1 MAGNPG
7 SLDPTTISSRV
18 ASLTGPRDAAQLL
31 CDLEALKRQVDAAM
45 AQVVATVERN
55 LWFHDDGH
63 LSASTWVR
71 GIVNVTGSEAKRIGK
86 VADLAREYPRVIE
99 RLVDGSIGVAQ
110 ATRLASLHANR
121 RVTNLLPDFIDVLT
135 GYAESLSYDDF
146 NTVAT
151 RWEQL
156 ADADGAHREHQES
169 HHERDARVST
179 TGTATYLEGRFSNA
193 QGALISEV
201 FERFVQRELMK
212 DLEMRDALGDGP
224 TVLPRTTKQRRAD
237 AAYAIFAAAASQF
250 PSAPEPLVS
259 IVIDQA
265 TFERTLTAME
275 NDDRLRSL
283 IHPDENL
290 LDKRCETTAGIPID
304 PMHAVGAALVG
315 QVRRVVMNAAGVP
328 IDLGRRSRVFTGHSR
343 SAVALRRRRCVWPG
357 CNLITCEIDHR
368 IAWVDGGLTDVANAD
383 PLCRRHNR
391 VKVRGF
397 VTHYDEC
404 TRSTYVVRP
413 DGRRM
418 VPV

>member
-1 MAGNPG
+1 MVRSTATLDLATMESRIL
-7 SLDPTTISSRV
+7 SLSS
-18 ASLTGPRDAAQLL
+18 ARDAADLL
-31 CDLEALKRQVDAAM
+31 ADLESLKRTIEASIAK
-45 AQVVATVERN
+45 VVALVDQK

-63 LSASTWVR
+63 LSVSTWVR
-71 GIVNVTGSEAKRIGK
+71 GIVNVTGSDAKRMGK
-86 VADLAREYPRVIE
+86 LSDLARAYPHVVE
-99 RLVDGSIGVAQ
+99 RLGNGSIGIAQ

-121 RVTNLLPDFIDVLT
+121 RVAHLLPEFIDTLA

-169 HHERDARVST
+169 HHERDARVTT
-179 TGTATYLEGRFSNA
+179 TGTATYLDGKFSNA
-193 QGALISEV
+193 QGTLISEV
-201 FERFVQRELMK
+201 FERYVQRELMK

-237 AAYAIFAAAASQF
+237 ATYAIFAAAASQF

-265 TFERTLTAME
+265 TFERTLAAME
-275 NDDRLRSL
+275 NDNHLGSL
-283 IHPDENL
+283 IRPGENV
-290 LDKRCETTAGIPID
+290 LDKRCDTTAGIPID
-304 PMHAVGAALVG
+304 PVHAVGAALVG

-328 IDLGRRSRVFTGHSR
+328 IDLGRRSRVFTGNSR

>member
-1 MAGNPG
+1 MFRHPA
-7 SLDPTTISSRV
+7 SLDSATIESRV
-18 ASLTGPRDAAQLL
+18 ASLSNAREAADLL
-31 CDLEALKRQVDAAM
+31 CELEALKRRVDASI

-55 LWFHDDGH
+55 VWFHDDGH

-86 VADLAREYPRVIE
+86 LADLAREYPRVIE
-99 RLVDGSIGVAQ
+99 RLNEGSIGVAQ

-121 RVTNLLPDFIDVLT
+121 RVAHLLPEFIDTLT

-156 ADADGAHREHQES
+156 ADADGAHRVHQES
-169 HHERDARVST
+169 HQERDARVSA

-250 PSAPEPLVS
+250 PPAPEPLVS

-265 TFERTLTAME
+265 TFERTLAAME
-275 NDDRLRSL
+275 MDDRLRSL
-283 IHPDENL
+283 IHPGENL

-315 QVRRVVMNAAGVP
+315 HVRRVVMNAAGVP

-357 CNLITCEIDHR
+357 CNLISCEIDHR

>member
-1 MAGNPG
+1 MAGNTG

-31 CDLEALKRQVDAAM
+31 CELEALKRQVDAAM
-45 AQVVATVERN
+45 ARVVATVERN

-86 VADLAREYPRVIE
+86 MADFAREYPQVVE
-99 RLVDGSIGVAQ
+99 RLSAGTLGSAQ

-121 RVTNLLPDFIDVLT
+121 RVTHLLPDFVDVLT
-135 GYAESLSYDDF
+135 GYAESLSFDDF
-146 NTVAT
+146 NTIAT

-156 ADADGAHREHQES
+156 ADADGAHREHEGA
-169 HHERDARVST
+169 HHDRDARVSVA
-179 TGTATYLEGRFSNA
+179 GTATYLEGRFSNA

-224 TVLPRTTKQRRAD
+224 TMLARSSKQRRAD

-250 PSAPEPLVS
+250 PPSPEPLVS

-265 TFERTLTAME
+265 TFERTLSAME
-275 NDDRLRSL
+275 RDVPLRSL
-283 IHPDENL
+283 IRSDENL
-290 LDKRCETTAGIPID
+290 LDKRCETTAGVPID

-315 QVRRVVMNAAGVP
+315 QVRRVVMNSAGVP
-328 IDLGRRSRVFTGHSR
+328 IDLGRRSRVFTGSSR
-343 SAVALRRRRCVWPG
+343 SAVALRRRKCVWPG
-357 CNLITCEIDHR
+357 CNIVTCEIDHR

-391 VKVRGF
+391 IKVRGF